1 MSPAGT
7 RRAALVLLLLVCVAH
22 ALALRSR
29 AHEVPA
35 SRWAALELVAPGLF
49 ARGAPATAWPFPAPA
64 LPAGRALAWEALD
77 APASGGASVP
87 SPFVGWIPLWLALA
101 GLLPLGA
108 TGRRWLPLAL
118 LLGGLAAALALRHTT
133 PLVLALALSAAVG
146 LARIG
151 PRTDGADARPQ
162 LVAGALSVLLAA
174 AAIAASL
181 RAGFAT
187 DTEALRP
194 LLLRLDAPAR
204 AAWDPSSLLPQAAH
218 LRAVLDRSAL
228 AAFAGMTALLLHLR
242 SRAPWSAALLL
253 LVTAAD
259 LAALAL

>member
-1 MSPAGT
+1 MSPAWT
-7 RRAALVLLLLVCVAH
+7 RWAALVLLLLVGVAH
-22 ALALRSR
+22 ALALRSHR
-29 AHEVPA
+29 HEVPA
-35 SRWAALELVAPGLF
+35 SSWAALELVAPGLF

-64 LPAGRALAWEALD
+64 LPAGRALAWAALD
-77 APASGGASVP
+77 GPGADASVP

-101 GLLPLGA
+101 SLLPLGA
-108 TGRRWLPLAL
+108 SGRRWLPLAL
-118 LLGGLAAALALRHTT
+118 VLAGLAAALALRHTT
-133 PLVLALALSAAVG
+133 PLVLALALSGAIG
-146 LARIG
+146 LAQLG
-151 PRTDGADARPQ
+151 PRAEGADARPQ
-162 LVAGALSVLLAA
+162 LVAGALAVLLAA

-187 DTEALRP
+187 DAEALRP

-204 AAWDPSSLLPQAAH
+204 AALDPASLLPQAAQ

-253 LVTAAD
+253 LVAAAD
-259 LAALAL
+259 LAAVAL

>member
-1 MSPAGT
+1 MSSAGT
-7 RRAALVLLLLVCVAH
+7 RRTALVLLLLVGVAH
-22 ALALRSR
+22 GLALRSR

-49 ARGAPATAWPFPAPA
+49 ARGAPASAWPFPAPA
-64 LPAGRALAWEALD
+64 LPAGRALVWEALD
-77 APASGGASVP
+77 APASDGGRVP
-87 SPFVGWIPLWLALA
+87 SPFVGWVPLWLALA
-101 GLLPLGA
+101 AALPAGA
-108 TGRRWLPLAL
+108 SGRRWLPLASL
-118 LLGGLAAALALRHTT
+118 LAGLAASLALRHPT
-133 PLVLALALSAAVG
+133 PLVLALALSAAFS

-151 PRTDGADARPQ
+151 PRAEGAEARPQ
-162 LVAGALSVLLAA
+162 LVAGALAVLLAA

-187 DTEALRP
+187 DAEALRP

-204 AAWDPSSLLPQAAH
+204 AAWDPSSLAPQAAH

-253 LVTAAD
+253 TVTATD
-259 LAALAL
+259 LAALAG

>member
-22 ALALRSR
+22 LLELLSR
-29 AHEVPA
+29 AHVAPA

-49 ARGAPATAWPFPAPA
+49 ARGTAASAWPFAAPA
-64 LPAGRALAWEALD
+64 LPAGRALVWEALD
-77 APASGGASVP
+77 AAGGRSVP
-87 SPFVGWIPLWLALA
+87 SPCVGWIPLWLALA
-101 GLLPLGA
+101 AALP

-118 LLGGLAAALALRHTT
+118 LPAGLAAALALRHPT
-133 PLVLALALSAAVG
+133 PLVLALAFSAALG

-151 PRTDGADARPQ
+151 PRADGADARPQ
-162 LVAGALSVLLAA
+162 LVAGALAVLLAA

-187 DTEALRP
+187 DSEALRP
-194 LLLRLDAPAR
+194 LLARLDAPAR
-204 AAWDPSSLLPQAAH
+204 AAWDPASLAPQAAQ

-259 LAALAL
+259 LAAVAL